1 MLRLLSTAVIV
12 TICTLQSVVPGYAEE
27 PLTDA
32 ARAKRTQ
39 ELSGGLRMRRKF
51 IFHTGYLFIGDLAH
65 AHRSGK
71 PRLPL
76 TDNQEQTIAS
86 LDRLIFLAQ
95 LETFSRDA
103 DYLEGNPRDFAAYLE
118 RSKTRQSQAIHHGQL
133 MTLTGLLSP
142 TQTRYSLQHYIA
154 VRKWHA
160 LYVDLIQELFELT
173 TTQKRQLQQAQT
185 NYNKSTKP
193 LFLGSMRPKADQR
206 DIQAGIA
213 LYKEEFRRAS
223 RAVLTP
229 SQNTKYDALLIQ
241 PKLPQVLPSTPPLSN
256 DDQQRL
262 ALESLSPIFRSIRQ
276 QQKQLNLSVKQQ
288 EFLQQLTQITQ
299 RGLLWI
305 ETSET
310 QETEQDLPLFSHS
323 QAAFLKHAE
332 QVALQG
338 ILSEQQA
345 QLVLDAR

>member
-1 MLRLLSTAVIV
+1 MLHTRLFAVV
-12 TICTLQSVVPGYAEE
+12 LLICSLQTLAPGYAEDNLNE
-27 PLTDA
+27 A
-32 ARAKRTQ
+32 ARAKRIR
-39 ELSGGLRMRRKF
+39 ELSAGLRLTQKVT
-51 IFHTGYLFIGDLAH
+51 FHSGYLFIGDLAR

-71 PRLPL
+71 PCLPL

-86 LDRLIFLAQ
+86 LDDLIFLAQ
-95 LETFSRDA
+95 LETLGRDA

-118 RSKTRQSQAIHHGQL
+118 RSKTRQARAIHHGQL
-133 MTLTGLLSP
+133 MTFTGLLSP
-142 TQTRYSLQHYIA
+142 AQTRYTLQHYIA
-154 VRKWHA
+154 VRKWRA
-160 LYVDLIQELFELT
+160 LQIDLIQELFKLT
-173 TTQKRQLQQAQT
+173 TTQKRQLRQAQT

-206 DIQAGIA
+206 DIQAGIE
-213 LYKEEFRRAS
+213 LYKAEFRRAS
-223 RAVLTP
+223 RAILTP
-229 SQNTKYDALLIQ
+229 AQNTKYNALLIQ
-241 PKLPQVLPSTPPLSN
+241 PQPPEVLPATPPLSN

-262 ALESLSPIFRSIRQ
+262 ALESRSPIFRSIRQ

-288 EFLQQLTQITQ
+288 EFLQQLTQVTQ

-305 ETSET
+305 ETSQATEV
-310 QETEQDLPLFSHS
+310 EQDRPLVSHS

-345 QLVLDAR
+345 QLVLDAS